1 MKDIKKMIIAIIA
14 MVALLTIA
22 TTAVAARNE
31 KPQTV
36 GGWTEEQVKEITP
49 EMQKIFDEATDKL
62 IGVDYKAVEL
72 IGTQIVNGTNYK
84 FLAES
89 QVVYPGAEKQTV
101 IITIYKDLAGNVSV
115 LDIVNK

>member
-1 MKDIKKMIIAIIA
+1 MKDIRKMIIAMIA

-22 TTAVAARNE
+22 TTPVAARNE

-36 GGWTEEQVKEITP
+36 GGWTETEVKEITP

-101 IITIYKDLAGNVSV
+101 IITIYKDLDGNVSV